1 MRVKLGQ
8 SWFWLALLT
17 LANVGVAAPDPC
29 GICGKEIRDF
39 YNVWEDKVA
48 HVQKRLCKQCT
59 QLPDRCYLCSLPLLK
74 NYRTLLDGRTIC
86 ERDART
92 VVLDDG
98 EAARLCEKV
107 KADLD
112 RQFAR
117 FITFPDT
124 NVTLELMDRVNLQE
138 IYQVI
143 GNDYTCPNTLG
154 CTWPETNA
162 HGFKFRISLLS
173 GLPRQELQTTCVHEH
188 AHTWLI
194 ENLSPARV
202 RYIGKD
208 AIEGFC
214 ELVSYLFAEAQNL
227 GAARTNILMN
237 HYTRGQI
244 YLFIEA
250 ERRFGFNEIVEWMK
264 YGEDQ
269 LLLTNELGRVR
280 LLATPVV
287 TNAPA
292 KPVYFAP
299 ARAFDELTL
308 QGITWSRTRPT
319 AMINGRTFEPSEEA
333 KVRLGD
339 TNITIRCVSISEDSV
354 VVQAVGTNESQTLK
368 LR

>member
-1 MRVKLGQ
+1 MKPWQ

-29 GICGKEIRDF
+29 GICGNEIREF
-39 YNVWEDKVA
+39 YNIWEDKVA
-48 HVQKRLCKQCT
+48 HVQKRLCRQCT
-59 QLPDRCYLCSLPLLK
+59 QLPSQCFLCSLPLLK
-74 NYRTLLDGRTIC
+74 NYRALPDGRAIC

-92 VVLDDG
+92 VVLDDS
-98 EAARLCEKV
+98 EAAALCEKV

-162 HGFKFRISLLS
+162 HGFSFRISLLS
-173 GLPRQELQTTCVHEH
+173 GLPRQDLQTTCVHEYT
-188 AHTWLI
+188 HTWLI
-194 ENLSPARV
+194 ENLSSARTKH
-202 RYIGKD
+202 IGRD

-214 ELVSYLFAEAQNL
+214 ELVSYLFADAQNL
-227 GAARTNILMN
+227 GAARTNILKN

-244 YLFIEA
+244 HLFIEA

-269 LLLTNELGRVR
+269 LLLTNDLGRVR

-292 KPVYFAP
+292 QPVYFAP
-299 ARAFDELTL
+299 AKVFDQLTL
-308 QGITWSRTRPT
+308 QGITWSQTRPT
-319 AMINGRTFEPSEEA
+319 ATINGRTFAAREEA
-333 KVRLGD
+333 RVRLGN
-339 TNITIRCVSISEDSV
+339 TNVTIRCVSISEDCV
-354 VVQAVGTNESQTLK
+354 VIQAAGSNEAQTLK
-368 LR
+368 LK